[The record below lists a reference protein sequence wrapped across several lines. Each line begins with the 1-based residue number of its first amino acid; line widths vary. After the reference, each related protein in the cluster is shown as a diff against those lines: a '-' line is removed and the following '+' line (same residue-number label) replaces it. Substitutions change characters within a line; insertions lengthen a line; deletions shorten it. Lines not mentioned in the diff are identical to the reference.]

1 LATTLPLELRRGSGT
16 PLHVQLAGQVRT
28 LVSGGA
34 LPAGTRLPSTRALA
48 AQLAVARGVVES
60 GYDQLLAE
68 GWLVARHGSGT
79 YVAEVG
85 ALPAGGDGRPSP
97 GSPTA
102 ASPPLRLGS
111 GSPWVDPRHQASW
124 RRAWREV
131 SAAPVPAD
139 YPDPAG
145 LPELRDQIAAY
156 VARTRGVPCTG
167 DEVLVTSG
175 TTHGMALVL
184 ATLARGTVA
193 VEDPGYRAAV
203 ATAVQA
209 GWQVLDVPVDEQGL
223 VVERLAAAPD
233 AVRAVYATPAHQHP
247 LGVTMSAARRVALL
261 EEARRRDALVLEDDY
276 DSEFRYDVAPLPALT
291 ALDRTRAV
299 YLGTA
304 SKALSPALRL
314 GWLVAEAGLVARI
327 ARQRAARHDHPPWP
341 AQRALLSLM
350 REGHLDKLVRSA
362 RRIYAERAEL
372 LVGRLSHYG
381 VVSTPVAGMYLALLT
396 PPAVARAVHED
407 CLRAGL
413 DVPLL
418 EELTRTD
425 ERAGLLVGFGGVS
438 DAQLAWAL
446 DELERSLARHTKRPD
461 RSGCQVTGRGT
472 RA

>member
-1 LATTLPLELRRGSGT
+1 MAATLPVELHRGRTT
-16 PLHVQLAGQVRT
+16 PLPVQLAGQVRA

-34 LPAGTRLPSTRALA
+34 LPAGARLPSTRALA
-48 AQLAVARGVVES
+48 AELGVARSVVEA

-79 YVAEVG
+79 YVAEAA
-85 ALPAGGDGRPSP
+85 ALPAAGERRAAP
-97 GSPTA
+97 
-102 ASPPLRLGS
+102 ASPDPAVPRLRLGS
-111 GSPWVDPRHQASW
+111 GSPWVDPRHRAAW

-131 SAAPVPAD
+131 SALPVPPD

-145 LPELRDQIAAY
+145 LPELRDQIARY
-156 VARTRGVPCTG
+156 VARTRGVPCTR

-175 TTHGMALVL
+175 TTHGLALLL
-184 ATLARGTVA
+184 ATLPRGTVA

-209 GWQVLDVPVDEQGL
+209 GWQVLDIPVDEQGL
-223 VVERLAAAPD
+223 VVDRLAAARQD
-233 AVRAVYATPAHQHP
+233 VAAVYVTPAHQHP

-291 ALDRTRAV
+291 ALDRARSV

-327 ARQRAARHDHPPWP
+327 AETRAARHDHPPWP
-341 AQRALLSLM
+341 GQRALLSLM

-362 RRIYAERAEL
+362 RRVYAERAEL
-372 LVGRLSHYG
+372 LVGRLGRYG
-381 VVSTPVAGMYLALLT
+381 EVSAPVAGMYLTLLT

-407 CLRAGL
+407 GLRAGL

-438 DAQLAWAL
+438 DAELAWAL
-446 DELERSLARHTKRPD
+446 DVLERSLARH
-461 RSGCQVTGRGT
+461 
-472 RA
+472 A